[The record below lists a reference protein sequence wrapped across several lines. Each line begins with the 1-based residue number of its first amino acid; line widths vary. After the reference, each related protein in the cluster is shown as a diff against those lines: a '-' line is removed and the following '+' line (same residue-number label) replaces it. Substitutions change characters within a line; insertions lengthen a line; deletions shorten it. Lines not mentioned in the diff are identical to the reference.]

1 MSLLSRLSPSLK
13 ASIRQRLGFIGSVV
27 SVQTAQPEI
36 VLTFDD
42 GPDPVGTEAVMSA
55 LAAHRA
61 TATFFVLMTRV
72 RAFGSLL
79 GELVEAGHEI
89 GLHGPDHQPLST
101 FSHAEAKR
109 RTGDARAALEDQLS
123 SKIRWFR
130 PPYGRQTLSSWHA
143 VTSSGLTP
151 VMWGPTAWDWRDLPQ
166 HDRVWKA
173 QQGAARGAILLGH
186 DSFAGAMDGV
196 PDNRAPAIDRRD
208 LVDRVLGAY
217 ADRGLSGVS
226 LGAALEHGS
235 AVLAARF
242 RR

>member
-1 MSLLSRLSPSLK
+1 MSLLSRLSPSMK
-13 ASIRQRLGFIGSVV
+13 ASIRERLGFVGSVV
-27 SVQTAQPEI
+27 SVRTTSPQI

-72 RAFGSLL
+72 RAYGSLL
-79 GELVEAGHEI
+79 GDLIDAGHEI
-89 GLHGPDHQPLST
+89 GLHGLDHQPLSS
-101 FSHAEAKR
+101 FGHAEAKR
-109 RTGDARAALEDQLS
+109 RTTDARTALEDRLGS
-123 SKIRWFR
+123 EIRWFR

-166 HDRVWKA
+166 RERVWKA
-173 QQGAARGAILLGH
+173 QQGAIPGAILLGH
-186 DSFAGAMDGV
+186 DAFAGESDGASAQ
-196 PDNRAPAIDRRD
+196 RAPVIDRRD
-208 LVDRVLGAY
+208 LFDQVLAAY
-217 ADRGLSGVS
+217 DDHGLSGVS
-226 LGAALEHGS
+226 LSTALEHGT
-235 AVLAARF
+235 AVMAARF